1 MLADHYGDRYN
12 LSSLKRKSKKTHE
25 AVGQKRDR
33 RQEMSSQQE
42 MSSMEEEQKE
52 LSPMEEGQEL
62 TTDESDI
69 Y

>member
-1 MLADHYGDRYN
+1 MRRSGSVQPQLFGI
-12 LSSLKRKSKKTHE
+12 KRKSKKTHE